1 MPRWKSARGRKEV
14 GALVSKRILLPLFNE
29 AVQRFLSSIS
39 CNIVP
44 SAYSC
49 ALKLE
54 QAEQAE
60 QAEPWM
66 IMYKFLWGFPSM
78 RD

>member
-14 GALVSKRILLPLFNE
+14 GALVSKRILLLLFNE

-39 CNIVP
+39 CNIVS

-49 ALKLE
+49 ALEL
-54 QAEQAE
+54 EQAE